1 MNSET
6 RKLNLPSD
14 KISIHFTCS
23 RVDLELGEILANE
36 HGIGSNDRKKLIHT
50 NIQYNYEIVSL
61 TQNQNQPGWQNRKR
75 PAFLNEDHGQTNPIL
90 LSAL

>member
-1 MNSET
+1 MINPQNLKNTRFLNMFHIRFKNSVLKLNSET

-36 HGIGSNDRKKLIHT
+36 HGIGSNDRKNLYIQT
-50 NIQYNYEIVSL
+50 SNIIM
-61 TQNQNQPGWQNRKR
+61 R
-75 PAFLNEDHGQTNPIL
+75 
-90 LSAL
+90 